1 MKGVQVELPECASA
15 MLADLQ
21 AARDSALDSSR
32 SAQQRLNQL
41 ADADTDPRLRDRV
54 AAEQS
59 KHTLRYNQLHRLVSE
74 VNQWLVQLRLAP
86 GFVLAPAP
94 PLDINSR
101 RAAPLPTPANAVAGM
116 REDIANVKR
125 EMAAVRA
132 APLKRNSQREAA
144 VAHLSNLARRVRPRI
159 SFDARG
165 VARIGWA
172 EDMVVDKSE
181 VLGMIVWALGPEN
194 FKCFERALDLDAG
207 PEPENAISQAERE
220 QQLDKLATTLLTLER
235 QEEFHINRAAA
246 DGMEILRRP
255 DASPLAVLGIAI
267 VAQEAEAA
275 VA

>member
-1 MKGVQVELPECASA
+1 MRGIQVELPECASA
-15 MLADLQ
+15 VLADLQ

-41 ADADTDPRLRDRV
+41 DDADTDPRLRDRV

-59 KHTLRYNQLHRLVSE
+59 RHTLRHNQLHRLVSAI
-74 VNQWLVQLRLAP
+74 NQYLFNLRLAP

-101 RAAPLPTPANAVAGM
+101 STPANAVAGM
-116 REDIANVKR
+116 REDIANVNR

-132 APLKRNSQREAA
+132 APLKRNSQREA
-144 VAHLSNLARRVRPRI
+144 VAMHLSNLARRVRPRI

-172 EDMVVDKSE
+172 EDMVFDKNDI
-181 VLGMIVWALGPEN
+181 LGVVCWALGPEGLKR
-194 FKCFERALDLDAG
+194 FLAAFELDTG
-207 PEPENAISQAERE
+207 PEPEGALSPEERE
-220 QQLDKLATTLLTLER
+220 QQLSRLATTLLTLER